1 MNKLS
6 FSQIIKL
13 MNGKGANVS
22 VDFQL
27 PDDHRTVW
35 IIDWAENEKG
45 WGYSEPDGHSL
56 HTKKQSL
63 VDYFNQYARTDD
75 NEYSNYPTG
84 FYLEKVPQN
93 IYNNVVNKGGTL
105 TIFYKNW

>member
-6 FSQIIKL
+6 FSQIIRL

-35 IIDWAENEKG
+35 IIC
-45 WGYSEPDGHSL
+45 HSAHNL
-56 HTKKQSL
+56 EITNLS
-63 VDYFNQYARTDD
+63 FIAQYERNFIA
-75 NEYSNYPTG
+75 
-84 FYLEKVPQN
+84 L
-93 IYNNVVNKGGTL
+93 I
-105 TIFYKNW
+105 